1 MKDEDIHIGDVL
13 RIRQWDDMVDEFG
26 LKPSGDIG
34 CGGVFVKNMKCL
46 CGKQFTVSSV
56 EYGNYRSDER
66 VERIIGQCRKMWRI
80 TADMLEPLEEDFL
93 EDTTD
98 EELIKLLFE

>member
-26 LKPSGDIG
+26 LNSYGYIE
-34 CGGVFVKNMKCL
+34 CSGVFATNMKYL
-46 CGKQFTVSSV
+46 CGKQFTVSSI
-56 EYGNYRSDER
+56 EYGTYYSDER
-66 VERIIGQCRKMWRI
+66 VERNSLGRMIWRI
-80 TADMLEPLEEDFL
+80 TADMLEPSEEDSL
-93 EDTTD
+93 EDITD

>member
-26 LKPSGDIG
+26 LNSYGYIE
-34 CGGVFVKNMKCL
+34 CRGVFVAHMKYL

-56 EYGNYRSDER
+56 EYGDYHSDER
-66 VERIIGQCRKMWRI
+66 VELNSQGRMMWRI
-80 TADMLEPLEEDFL
+80 TADMLEPIEEDFL
-93 EDTTD
+93 EDITD